1 MGTINF
7 FSDRSL
13 YTQTNV
19 PCVRDKNWAQTVVRG
34 LLHAMADLWPAKLFG
49 WHGSW
54 ALKFAK
60 RDIRVTK
67 TTI

>member
-1 MGTINF
+1 MRPINF

-34 LLHAMADLWPAKLFG
+34 LLHAMADLWPAKQP
-49 WHGSW
+49 
-54 ALKFAK
+54 
-60 RDIRVTK
+60 VTLWMARK
-67 TTI
+67 VGIQSLPSEILG